1 MIAAALLAVLWCPAD
16 HGTLVEEDHGVRCGH
31 CDRRYPMIDG
41 VLSFLDQGGS
51 ELSDVDRAERADRD
65 QEADWYDSIW
75 PEYID
80 RVELPAHTEWS
91 VRPAGPVL
99 DVGCGPGRITE
110 HLARTLGHP
119 TIGLDYSLAS
129 LKLLA
134 SRCEGL
140 PVLAVH
146 ADGRNLPIRDGSLN
160 AITAG
165 QSYSFLRP
173 DGRRQM
179 MEECARVL
187 RPGGELLVS
196 TLNFNL
202 TFWLWKLKGNKGAKE
217 GEHMYGSN
225 FYYVRQT
232 PTEFRAEL
240 EKVFATV
247 QMRGIRNF
255 PVRTIATAFGRL
267 GGERRTEQFMAVMAR
282 RGVAVDRFMERIP
295 LFKRVGFLLLA
306 RASNPLRVTPSG
318 SRSAPA
324 TVVSP

>member
-1 MIAAALLAVLWCPAD
+1 VNPELLAVLWCPAD
-16 HGTLVEEDHGVRCGH
+16 HGTLLDDGDAARCNN
-31 CDRRYPMIDG
+31 CARRYPIIDG
-41 VLSFLDQGGS
+41 VLSFLVED
-51 ELSDVDRAERADRD
+51 ELSEQDRAEQADRD

-91 VRPAGPVL
+91 VRPLGPVL
-99 DVGCGPGRITE
+99 DLGCGPGRITE

-134 SRCEGL
+134 RRCEGL

-146 ADGRNLPIRDGSLN
+146 ADGRKLPIRDVSLN
-160 AITAG
+160 AVTAG

-173 DGRRQM
+173 DGRQQM
-179 MEECARVL
+179 MQECARVL

-202 TFWLWKLKGNKGAKE
+202 TFWLWRLKGNKGAKE

-232 PTEFRAEL
+232 PAEFRAEL
-240 EKVFATV
+240 QRVFGTV
-247 QMRGIRNF
+247 EIRGIRNV
-255 PVRTIATAFGRL
+255 PVRTIATVIGRI
-267 GGERRTEQFMAVMAR
+267 GGARRTEQFMGFMSR
-282 RGVAVDRFMERIP
+282 RGVPVDRFLERIP

-306 RASNPLRVTPSG
+306 RVSDPLPITLPP
-318 SRSAPA
+318 APA
-324 TVVSP
+324 TPAAVAP

>member
-1 MIAAALLAVLWCPAD
+1 MNADLLAVLWCPSD
-16 HGTLVEEDHGVRCGH
+16 HGALQDEGDNARCGD
-31 CDRRYPMIDG
+31 CQRRYPVISG
-41 VLSFLDQGGS
+41 VLSFLVDADLS
-51 ELSDVDRAERADRD
+51 EQDRAEQADRD

-91 VRPAGPVL
+91 VRPIGPVL

-134 SRCEGL
+134 LRCEGL

-160 AITAG
+160 AATAG

-173 DGRRQM
+173 EGRHQM
-179 MEECARVL
+179 MQECARVL

-232 PTEFRAEL
+232 PAEFRAEL
-240 EKVFATV
+240 EQVFRTV
-247 QMRGIRNF
+247 KIRGIRNF
-255 PVRTIATAFGRL
+255 PVRTIATMFGRI
-267 GGERRTEQFMAVMAR
+267 GGEHRTEQFMGFMSR
-282 RGVAVDRFMERIP
+282 RGVPVDRFLERVP
-295 LFKRVGFLLLA
+295 FFKRLGFLLLA
-306 RASNPLRVTPSG
+306 RASDPLPITPPARAG
-318 SRSAPA
+318 QSAA
-324 TVVSP
+324 VSS